1 MKLTV
6 LYFNLLVTQTFI
18 NQVFSENSQ
27 KKTNIFIGRCDDI
40 LKWKPPELNS
50 VDFKLRITKS
60 GGVGML
66 TKSHASLFVSGHDG
80 AFAQMKFTRDLRQYD
95 NKIIECKFDQKDNSW
110 KFMRERKDKR

>member
-1 MKLTV
+1 
-6 LYFNLLVTQTFI
+6 
-18 NQVFSENSQ
+18 
-27 KKTNIFIGRCDDI
+27 
-40 LKWKPPELNS
+40 
-50 VDFKLRITKS
+50 
-60 GGVGML
+60 ML